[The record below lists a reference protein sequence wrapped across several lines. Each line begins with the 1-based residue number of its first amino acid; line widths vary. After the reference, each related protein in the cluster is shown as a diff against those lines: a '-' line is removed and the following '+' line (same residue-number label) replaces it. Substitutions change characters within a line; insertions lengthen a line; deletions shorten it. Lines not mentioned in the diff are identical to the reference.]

1 MTSGGWRDPAG
12 IWDIEEQAHRN
23 CSPADC
29 AWKREHAGQDTD
41 QGRTAGM
48 GIDWT
53 PQNVLK
59 LGTLIGQA
67 DKLVELA
74 NGAGVTT
81 LYDETGHRVPRENE
95 AGPPEGVPD
104 HDAADAAVIMAG
116 KHPDPNSAA
125 VSHLM
130 AAADHWR
137 AGNHHEAGGHLQAA
151 LDSWPDSVPA
161 AGGGNRA
168 ALGFAAE
175 MAQYAAAQ
183 GDWDVAAQTAAELG
197 MGGVELSGL
206 GDYASVAELAN
217 ASYERETRRLAEDG
231 EQLAARGED
240 RLARALSRIGTN
252 SYTPRRV
259 TMADLASPSATARTK
274 AAARYR
280 QEHADF
286 ATAVT
291 GGEICGHVDEL
302 GRCGARFH
310 EAGCSGLATTEI
322 AEVLTAAGSYAELA
336 AMPVTDATE
345 RTGWLEHDGS
355 PLTWRG
361 WLEAA
366 TGQRQGQDGF
376 ESGYGQPG
384 AHQHPAAG
392 GVRRPVRPGR
402 ACPGHRRRHLGGR
415 RRDPRADG
423 LRAPADRLRARAG
436 AGNRVRR
443 SPPGPAPTEAERRY
457 DAYQAQATAESPR
470 ERAERVHQP
479 TRPVQIEETWN
490 GSLPKFQAGQ
500 L

>member
-376 ESGYGQPG
+376 ESGYGQRVLTSI
-384 AHQHPAAG
+384 QRPAVFG
-392 GVRRPVRPGR
+392 
-402 ACPGHRRRHLGGR
+402 
-415 RRDPRADG
+415 DPSD
-423 LRAPADRLRARAG
+423 PA
-436 AGNRVRR
+436 
-443 SPPGPAPTEAERRY
+443 GPAQGIGDGTWAVVDAIRGQMGFERQPTGFERGLEQATAYAAARQGLPPTEAERRY